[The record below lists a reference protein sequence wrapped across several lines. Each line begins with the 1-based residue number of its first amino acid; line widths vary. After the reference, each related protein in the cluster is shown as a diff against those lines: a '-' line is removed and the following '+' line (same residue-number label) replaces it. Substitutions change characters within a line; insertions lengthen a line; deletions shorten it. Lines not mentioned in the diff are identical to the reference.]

1 MTIRIS
7 WGTAIA
13 LVYAAFATST
23 LAMVVFAVAHPVD
36 LVSADY
42 YARSERYDQQFA
54 AVSRA
59 EALGSSVSIHVDA
72 LRQEVRVSLPATDA
86 RVATGTIQL
95 YRASSADLDRTWPLA
110 LDDSATQRIPIA
122 ALSSG
127 TWQVRLRWQVGDQ
140 TFFREQTVR
149 LP

>member
-1 MTIRIS
+1 MTIRLS

-42 YARSERYDQQFA
+42 YARSERYDLQFA
-54 AVSRA
+54 AASRA
-59 EALGSSVSIHVDA
+59 DALGASVSIVVDPLNRE
-72 LRQEVRVSLPATDA
+72 LRLSLPAAHA
-86 RVATGTIQL
+86 RAGTGTVYL
-95 YRASSADLDRTWPLA
+95 YRPSSAGLDRSWPLA
-110 LDDSATQRIPIA
+110 LDESAMQRLSVA

>member
-1 MTIRIS
+1 MTVRLP
-7 WGTAIA
+7 WGTAMA
-13 LVYAAFATST
+13 LVYAAFAAST
-23 LAMVVFAVAHPVD
+23 IGMVMFAIAHPVD

-42 YARSERYDQQFA
+42 YARSERYDEQFA
-54 AVSRA
+54 AAARA
-59 EALGSSVSIHVDA
+59 ADLGSSVSIGVDP
-72 LRQEVRVSLPATDA
+72 LSREVRLSLPIAHA
-86 RVATGTIQL
+86 RASTGTIEL
-95 YRASSADLDRTWPLA
+95 YRASSANLDRSWPLA
-110 LDDSATQRIPIA
+110 LDESATQRIPLA